1 LQLLQSTITEAATGD
16 GPVDAAFNAM
26 ERACGFRLQ
35 LEAYGLRA
43 VTEGTD
49 ALGEVTVRVSKDRKI
64 FVGRGVSTDIIE
76 ASVKAYLN
84 AINRAISEF
93 GEGIIKGN

>member
-1 LQLLQSTITEAATGD
+1 MLPLMQWKELRG
-16 GPVDAAFNAM
+16 FN
-26 ERACGFRLQ
+26 
-35 LEAYGLRA
+35 LELEDYGLKA
-43 VTEGTD
+43 VTEGKD
-49 ALGEVTVRVSKDRKI
+49 ALGEVAVRVSKDGKI

-93 GEGIIKGN
+93 GEGIIKDN